1 MKSAELAPVI
11 ATLLMVIET
20 SPLFV
25 NVTDFAALTLP
36 SETLAQLR
44 LDGLTVAAA
53 RHFDPQM
60 ELRTRSVTSINDL
73 RIFGLPFEAFA
84 ENAAGTPNN
93 CVIRHFMGGS
103 FFTKNEH

>member
-44 LDGLTVAAA
+44 LDGLTVTLIVGVVPSPESATVCGLLLAESIKLKVA
-53 RHFDPQM
+53 VRVPVASG
-60 ELRTRSVTSINDL
+60 LKRIVTVQL
-73 RIFGLPFEAFA
+73 A
-84 ENAAGTPNN
+84 
-93 CVIRHFMGGS
+93 
-103 FFTKNEH
+103 